1 MTDHT
6 AIVQGMAAGV
16 GGAVLAL
23 LGVDAQILTAAL
35 CACSL
40 GALLAPPTTRPKAV
54 LLFCA
59 AISATAI
66 SASVLGPM
74 LAGWWP
80 GLGVAVCSKGAAL
93 AVGIWLHPLIQAG
106 AAVVPR
112 IVNAGAAKL
121 PGTKADGGPQQ

>member
-1 MTDHT
+1 MTDHA

-23 LGVDAQILTAAL
+23 LGVDAQLLTAAL

-54 LLFCA
+54 LLFA
-59 AISATAI
+59 AAVSATAI
-66 SASVLGPM
+66 SATVLGPM

-80 GLGVAVCSKGAAL
+80 GVSVAAWSKGAAL
-93 AVGIWLHPLIQAG
+93 AVGIWLHPLIQAV
-106 AAVVPR
+106 AVAVPR
-112 IVNAGAAKL
+112 VVAAGAAKL
-121 PGTKADGGPQQ
+121 PGANTTDGGSQ